1 MVDRGKVI
9 YITERKINRLT
20 DRILQIND
28 CNINSLTVKQAESI
42 NMLFIQEEISMIFN
56 KLSEDVLYY

>member
-9 YITERKINRLT
+9 YITDRKMNRLT

-56 KLSEDVLYY
+56 KPSEDVLYY

>member
-9 YITERKINRLT
+9 YITERTINRLT